1 MWQDAR
7 ALPRYNKV
15 MSTTKI
21 EIPQEFKDL
30 PMQERIEYVQG
41 LWDYIVESPH
51 VLPLPDSHKKILD
64 ERLDAFEAS
73 PDQGRPWSEVR
84 EEILDRLRRP

>member
-1 MWQDAR
+1 
-7 ALPRYNKV
+7 

-21 EIPQEFKDL
+21 EIPQEFRDL
-30 PMQERIEYVQG
+30 PMRERIEYVQG
-41 LWDYIVESPH
+41 LWDYIAESPQE
-51 VLPLPDSHKKILD
+51 LPVPDSHKTILD

-84 EEILDRLRRP
+84 EEMLHRLRRP